1 LAQTRSCELCAQ
13 RNNVLAIFEGITL
26 SLLLAQSRPAMDFEE
41 VIGVLLI
48 STVVGG
54 LALLIMY
61 TGIL

>member
-1 LAQTRSCELCAQ
+1 
-13 RNNVLAIFEGITL
+13 
-26 SLLLAQSRPAMDFEE
+26 MDFEE

>member
-1 LAQTRSCELCAQ
+1 
-13 RNNVLAIFEGITL
+13 
-26 SLLLAQSRPAMDFEE
+26 MDFEE

-54 LALLIMY
+54 LALMIMY